1 MKLPYTDGSAEIG
14 DYEDP
19 LNNLSR
25 MSNPLSSSSV
35 KMTKAAIA
43 GIDIKR
49 LNSFMPGKL
58 HLSSCL
64 SLLYRQDFYY
74 NVYIDRC
81 DCCWTLGNNVKCIS
95 KLKKIDLSSS
105 SIL

>member
-81 DCCWTLGNNVKCIS
+81 DCCWTLGNNIECIS
-95 KLKKIDLSSS
+95 N
-105 SIL
+105 

>member
-1 MKLPYTDGSAEIG
+1 MCNVDINSLLQSCFSIMKLPYTDGTAEIG
-14 DYEDP
+14 DYEEP

-49 LNSFMPGKL
+49 LKSFMPGEV
-58 HLSSCL
+58 HLLGCL
-64 SLLYRQDFYY
+64 
-74 NVYIDRC
+74 
-81 DCCWTLGNNVKCIS
+81 
-95 KLKKIDLSSS
+95 LSF
-105 SIL
+105 

>member
-19 LNNLSR
+19 LSNLSR

-35 KMTKAAIA
+35 RMTKAAIA

-49 LNSFMPGKL
+49 LKSFMPGEL
-58 HLSSCL
+58 HLSGCPL
-64 SLLYRQDFYY
+64 SF
-74 NVYIDRC
+74 
-81 DCCWTLGNNVKCIS
+81 
-95 KLKKIDLSSS
+95 
-105 SIL
+105 